1 MQVYA
6 WNMDVEAFLA
16 SQGLIKLR
24 RINVPVEQLLRKSF
38 AGLGLALFASLAW
51 RIVIELQEK
60 NRGVLEGVLR
70 REECLCLL

>member
-38 AGLGLALFASLAW
+38 AGLGLALFTGVAW

>member
-38 AGLGLALFASLAW
+38 AGLGLALFASVAW

>member
-38 AGLGLALFASLAW
+38 AGLGLALFAGVAW

-60 NRGVLEGVLR
+60 I
-70 REECLCLL
+70 

>member
-1 MQVYA
+1 MQVY
-6 WNMDVEAFLA
+6 VYGVGIRAFLA
-16 SQGLIKLR
+16 SQDLIKLR
-24 RINVPVEQLLRKSF
+24 CIYAPVKQPLRKSF
-38 AGLGLALFASLAW
+38 AGLGLALFAGVAW

>member
-38 AGLGLALFASLAW
+38 AGLGLALFAGVAW
-51 RIVIELQEK
+51 RIVIELQEEI
-60 NRGVLEGVLR
+60 LA
-70 REECLCLL
+70 

>member
-1 MQVYA
+1 MQVY
-6 WNMDVEAFLA
+6 VYGVGIRAFLA
-16 SQGLIKLR
+16 SKDLIKLR
-24 RINVPVEQLLRKSF
+24 RINAPVDQLLRKNF
-38 AGLGLALFASLAW
+38 AGLGLALFAGVAW

>member
-38 AGLGLALFASLAW
+38 AGLRLALFAGVAW
-51 RIVIELQEK
+51 RIVIELQEEI
-60 NRGVLEGVLR
+60 LA
-70 REECLCLL
+70 

>member
-38 AGLGLALFASLAW
+38 AGLGLALFASVAW
-51 RIVIELQEK
+51 RIVIELQEEI
-60 NRGVLEGVLR
+60 LA
-70 REECLCLL
+70 

>member
-1 MQVYA
+1 MQVY
-6 WNMDVEAFLA
+6 VYGVGIRAFLA

-24 RINVPVEQLLRKSF
+24 RINAPVEQPLRKSF
-38 AGLGLALFASLAW
+38 AGLGLALFAGVAW

>member
-1 MQVYA
+1 MQVYVYGV
-6 WNMDVEAFLA
+6 NIRAFLA
-16 SQGLIKLR
+16 SQVLIKLR
-24 RINVPVEQLLRKSF
+24 CIYVSVKQLLRKSF
-38 AGLGLALFASLAW
+38 TGLGLALFAGVAW

>member
-38 AGLGLALFASLAW
+38 AGLGLALFAGVAW